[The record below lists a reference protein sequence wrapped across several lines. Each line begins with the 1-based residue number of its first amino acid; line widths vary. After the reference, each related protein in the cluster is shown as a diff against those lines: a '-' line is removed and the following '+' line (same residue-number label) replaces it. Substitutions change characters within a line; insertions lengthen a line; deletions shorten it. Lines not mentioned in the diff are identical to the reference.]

1 MRQFSDVRRSRA
13 LFLLSL
19 LFFFEDDFL
28 VRLKKSNTY
37 KIKGEPEPQT
47 PTFVLMS
54 SIIKHRLKNKN
65 KHS

>member
-1 MRQFSDVRRSRA
+1 VRQFSDVRRSRA

-19 LFFFEDDFL
+19 LFFFEDDFS

-47 PTFVLMS
+47 
-54 SIIKHRLKNKN
+54 RLCADVINNKAA
-65 KHS
+65 KKQK